1 MRLSRKRF
9 DLVANRF
16 VIMAI
21 KKIKIS
27 LFGESSWRP
36 FISVNDV
43 SVLIKLL
50 QAENHIVRNQ
60 IFNVGE

>member
-1 MRLSRKRF
+1 MKLAKKGWICLKINCQLKRF

-27 LFGESSWRP
+27 LFGASSWRP
-36 FISVNDV
+36 FIFS
-43 SVLIKLL
+43 K
-50 QAENHIVRNQ
+50 
-60 IFNVGE
+60 